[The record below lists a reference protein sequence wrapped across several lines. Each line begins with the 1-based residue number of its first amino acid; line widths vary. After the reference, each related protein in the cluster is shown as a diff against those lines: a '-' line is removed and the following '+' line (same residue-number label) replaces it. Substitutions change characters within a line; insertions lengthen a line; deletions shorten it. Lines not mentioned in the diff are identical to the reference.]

1 MPSSP
6 ADQHWS
12 LTRRLATNFA
22 VITSLL
28 LAFMA
33 LGTSWALYSSLQSE
47 VEDFL
52 QHEIEEFVLDLQK
65 SDGSQ
70 AGLQAAADEIA
81 GISKE
86 IVCAFRVR
94 DSAGRIVAQAGDAT
108 LLKHSESLRPS
119 GTHRL
124 NDSLLLQEHYLFTRP
139 LPGTELTAEMTV
151 NAAKQRKRLLHM
163 LLGAGIWLGI
173 AVALAGFLGWLTAWR
188 GLRELRAMVSQ
199 VRGIARPTRDGI
211 RLANPPVELQGLG
224 DEVNAML
231 ERIEL
236 GLREMQTFTAGLAH
250 ELRSPLQNLQGE
262 TEVALLVERSPE
274 AYRDLLASHLDEFA
288 NLSDAID
295 NLIAW
300 CRTYAPAQLVAA
312 HERFDLAQSVELRL
326 ARERRSSARA
336 GVELEL
342 TCSGDTVLI
351 GDREGCLRVVRNL
364 VANALDWSPR
374 GERVEVRV
382 DGLPDVVRLRVDDRG
397 SGIPPAI
404 GERIFEP
411 FVTTA
416 PRVGQRGGYG
426 LGLAICRTI
435 LAQHGGRLWYE
446 ARPGGGTTFFAEFPR
461 TTGSSQGARWLSA
474 GAPANTTRAAAA
486 AGSGSPRPQ
495 ARGPAD
501 RSGGA

>member
-1 MPSSP
+1 MPSRP
-6 ADQHWS
+6 AEQRWS

-52 QHEIEEFVLDLQK
+52 QHEIEEFVLGLQNA
-65 SDGSQ
+65 DGSPV
-70 AGLQAAADEIA
+70 AMQAAADDIA
-81 GISKE
+81 SISKE
-86 IVCAFRVR
+86 ITCAFRVR
-94 DSAGRIVAQAGDAT
+94 DPGGRIVAQAGDAA
-108 LLKHSESLRPS
+108 LLAHSEVLKPS
-119 GTHRL
+119 RKHHL
-124 NDSLLLQEHYLFTRP
+124 DASLLFQEHYLVTRP
-139 LPGTELTAEMTV
+139 LPGTQLTAEMLA
-151 NAAKQRKRLLHM
+151 NAAEQRQRLLRM
-163 LLGAGIWLGI
+163 LLGAGLWLGL

-231 ERIEL
+231 ERIEQ

-288 NLSDAID
+288 TLSDAID

-300 CRTYAPAQLVAA
+300 CRTYAPPQLVAA
-312 HERFDLAQSVELRL
+312 RERFDLAQAVELRL

-336 GVELEL
+336 GVDLVL
-342 TCSGDTVLI
+342 ACSGDTELV

-364 VANALDWSPR
+364 VANALNWSPR
-374 GERVEVRV
+374 GELVEVHV
-382 DGLPDVVRLRVDDRG
+382 DGLSDVVRLRVDDRG
-397 SGIPPAI
+397 SGIPAAL

-416 PRVGQRGGYG
+416 PRAGQRGGYG

-435 LAQHGGRLWYE
+435 LTQHGGRLWYE
-446 ARPGGGTTFFAEFPR
+446 ARPGGGTSFFAEFPR
-461 TTGSSQGARWLSA
+461 TASCRPSA
-474 GAPANTTRAAAA
+474 
-486 AGSGSPRPQ
+486 S
-495 ARGPAD
+495 
-501 RSGGA
+501 